1 MTRPGIMLGKSK
13 VTQRMKRRSTIACD
27 WLKNHKPDL
36 SGTSRDELGMPSN
49 ENLFDATSNPQALIP
64 VNDNSGGGEADCN
77 GTNTKNGEALTI
89 NSFSTIEK
97 NYSLPKSKVNNLKRS
112 HPADAEKNSSP
123 LSSPKSNSS
132 DENSWENVIDC
143 EKKLLEAKQN
153 VHFYDNANLHL
164 STGEPSTRMLTP
176 IRVVGD
182 HKTNQKIPKSGSSS
196 FSPGKISSNEIPL
209 DVSAT
214 KRKRATSVDENDA
227 EDQINKKRSK
237 IRSHSDEND
246 ESLNEEETTHRRPL
260 KRWV

>member
-1 MTRPGIMLGKSK
+1 
-13 VTQRMKRRSTIACD
+13 MKRRSTIACD

-64 VNDNSGGGEADCN
+64 VNDNSGGDEADCN
-77 GTNTKNGEALTI
+77 GTNTQNGEALTI

-112 HPADAEKNSSP
+112 HPAGAEKNSSP
-123 LSSPKSNSS
+123 ISSPKSNSS

-164 STGEPSTRMLTP
+164 STGEPSTRILTP
-176 IRVVGD
+176 IHVVGD
-182 HKTNQKIPKSGSSS
+182 HKTNQKIPKSDSSS
-196 FSPGKISSNEIPL
+196 FSKISSNEIPL

-214 KRKRATSVDENDA
+214 KRKRSTSVDENDA
-227 EDQINKKRSK
+227 EDQINEKRSK